1 MSPAASTRAHLL
13 LEPLSRDDDWLI
25 VINADP
31 DALASALALKRIFA
45 RRTGEVTIARI
56 NEIRRPDNLA
66 MVRYLHI
73 PMIRWDDTLCGLF
86 SRFALIDSQPDH
98 SPVFNGIPFSV
109 VIDHHPPA
117 QPAPLIP
124 FMDIRPG
131 FGSTSAIMTEY
142 LKALGIRPGALLATA
157 LQYGIRT
164 DTASF
169 TRHTSEHDLRA
180 YQYLAKHADGTVLTR
195 IMRSEYLPH
204 WLPYFSRAFSSLHVC
219 GAGGY
224 AFLDVVEN
232 PDILV
237 VVADFFTRVHG
248 LSWIAISGVYAD
260 PVKGDTVVVVF
271 RGDGRLDLG
280 RFAHERL
287 GELGSAGGHRTM
299 ARAEFPLAAAEGRN
313 LEVMLFKRL
322 SKEKKCK

>member
-1 MSPAASTRAHLL
+1 MPPAGSTRAHLL
-13 LEPLSRDDDWLI
+13 LDHLTREDDWLI

-45 RRTGEVTIARI
+45 RRVGEVTIARI

-73 PMIRWDDTLCGLF
+73 PLIRWDSSLCGLF
-86 SRFALIDSQPDH
+86 SRFALVDSQPDH
-98 SPVFNGIPFSV
+98 SPLFKGVPFSV
-109 VIDHHPPA
+109 IIDHHPPT
-117 QPAPLIP
+117 QPALPKALT
-124 FMDIRPG
+124 DIRPAY
-131 FGSTSAIMTEY
+131 GSTSAIMTEY
-142 LKALGIRPGALLATA
+142 LKALGIRPGACLATA

-169 TRHTSEHDLRA
+169 TRHASEHDLRA
-180 YQYLAKHADGTVLTR
+180 YQHLAKHADGALLTR
-195 IMRSEYLPH
+195 IMRSEYLPE
-204 WLPYFSRAFSSLHVC
+204 WLPYFSQAFSSLHVC

-248 LSWIAISGVYAD
+248 LSWIAISGVYVD
-260 PVKGDTVVVVF
+260 PVKGNTVVVVF

-287 GELGSAGGHRTM
+287 GDLGSAGGHRTM
-299 ARAEFPLAAAEGRN
+299 ARGEFPLAAAEGRN
-313 LEVMLFKRL
+313 IEVLIFKKL
-322 SKEKKCK
+322 SKSKQ